1 MFGINGV
8 SLRRSGVMLPPVRY
22 HVWGNNVVINTN
34 TGSSMVRIYENEIGM
49 FTNSLVVIGCEG
61 NMTVNDFV
69 GSVPNILSSLLES
82 GPILF
87 NDNVC

>member
-1 MFGINGV
+1 
-8 SLRRSGVMLPPVRY
+8 
-22 HVWGNNVVINTN
+22 
-34 TGSSMVRIYENEIGM
+34 MVRIYENEIGM